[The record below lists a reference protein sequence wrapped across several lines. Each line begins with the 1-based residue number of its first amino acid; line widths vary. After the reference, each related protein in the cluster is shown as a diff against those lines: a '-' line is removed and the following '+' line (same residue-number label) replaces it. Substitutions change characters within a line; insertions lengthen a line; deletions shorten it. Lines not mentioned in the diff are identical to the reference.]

1 MRNGILNGFAK
12 SNSMDT
18 ALLHI
23 ENFGPDLS
31 KFWVRSL
38 GFSKEF
44 TRIKTLEQLSAAER
58 LFAALLRS
66 DGAEAQAILAG
77 KDGLKVVCEK
87 LADLVRMESLACIV
101 YERLVKL
108 GLLQEFQRS
117 NEPSVAEALASIRRM
132 SMVNASNHYQLD
144 QKFSRVLNVTSEFRD
159 HALWVKGAHLS
170 RTVYEPAYF
179 RHFGDLDVIVEP
191 SRLEPF
197 VESLRRAGFASFN
210 APAYCNQLG
219 VGPVN
224 RPSDVIKVPL
234 PGWIPTGAI
243 TMNRQSDGG
252 LVDIKVGPFER
263 GVQAIEFDRIFADAE
278 EGTCLG
284 INYLGPSRPDHLVI
298 MLCNFAKN
306 RFKTWRTLLD
316 IHMLVISLNQTPQ
329 SWQRFVSICKTESVG
344 TVAWVSLKIAADRLK
359 TPIPDSVLSELAPE
373 QSLLTTS
380 FSFTIEPAFVWNST
394 SLPMML
400 LNASV
405 SADRKRKFD
414 LLRRS
419 ILPSAE
425 FLSSY
430 YGHGQ
435 SEFCSSAHAPITFP
449 VAPESTPATM
459 RTIEYL
465 RYLFMHWYVLVMP
478 AGFVRRTFGQKWW
491 STKPGF

>member
-23 ENFGPDLS
+23 ENFGPDLT

-38 GFSKEF
+38 GFSNEF
-44 TRIKTLEQLSAAER
+44 THIKTLEQLSAAER
-58 LFAALLRS
+58 LFAALLR
-66 DGAEAQAILAG
+66 DDCAAAQAIFAG
-77 KDGLKVVCEK
+77 KDDLKTVCEA
-87 LADLVRMESLACIV
+87 LAELVRIESLACII

-117 NEPSVAEALASIRRM
+117 NEPSIAEALASIRRM
-132 SMVNASNHYQLD
+132 SMVNASNHYQLE
-144 QKFSRVLNVTSEFRD
+144 QKFSRVLSVTSDFRD

-191 SRLEPF
+191 SQLEPF
-197 VESLRRAGFASFN
+197 VESLRSAGFTSFHS
-210 APAYCNQLG
+210 PAYCNQLG

-224 RPSDVIKVPL
+224 RPFDVIRVPL

-263 GVQAIEFDRIFADAE
+263 GVQAIEFDRMFAEAE
-278 EGTCLG
+278 KAACLG
-284 INYLGPSRPDHLVI
+284 TSYLGPSRPDHLVI
-298 MLCNFAKN
+298 MVCNFAKN

-316 IHMLVISLNQTPQ
+316 IHMLTISLNQTPG
-329 SWQRFVSICKTESVG
+329 SWQRFVAICKTESVS
-344 TVAWVSLKIAADRLK
+344 VAAWVSLRIAADRLH
-359 TPIPDSVLSELAPE
+359 TPIPDSVLRELAPRE
-373 QSLLTTS
+373 SVFTTL

-414 LLRRS
+414 LLSRS

-425 FLSSY
+425 FLSAY
-430 YGHGQ
+430 YGKGQ
-435 SEFCSSAHAPITFP
+435 SGSSVSDDPASLNSRAP
-449 VAPESTPATM
+449 M
-459 RTIEYL
+459 RPIDYL
-465 RYLFMHWYVLVMP
+465 RYLLMHWYVLLLP
-478 AGFVRRTFGQKWW
+478 AGFVRRTFGQQWW